1 MNDTQTF
8 NGTLDLT
15 AWTAPGPEGA
25 FPPLLVPAPAP
36 EQEVDITIT
45 TPSDDS
51 SYTISLGAGDA
62 LINNCA
68 NSSSPICFNTA
79 ITGQNIITSLWF
91 NTALG
96 IIMYLLFI
104 LFRAK
109 FKLYQ
114 ARLEM
119 PQVSRKPPK
128 LKLTGIARFY
138 SWITPVFKVSDEDFL
153 RSAGLD
159 ALVAVRIIGFGVLLF
174 LPLTILGA
182 AVLIPV
188 NYFDDWYKKEAVV
201 LGLDEFSSV
210 FMRLTISNITPGS
223 SLLWVHFVF
232 VYVFVGWGCWLT
244 MEHYKEYI
252 ALRQAYMVRATELSG
267 SNGGRGANNSGTNT
281 PLLSGTPIKGK
292 RGGSSG
298 NGIGSSVSGRC
309 YNSDNAPPIKKG
321 TMGSDVGGGGVDN
334 TIMSNRSGVAGYAP
348 TNNKLVNKLKMPRR
362 EASRSDY
369 AVFHDAKESDGSGGT
384 RNRSS
389 SGDGSSHHQHQLY
402 SSGVGGFNNSS
413 TNPGPSRFAPPHA
426 PYLQQQILIDTGKN
440 ESTSTTTSG
449 ETILAAT
456 NLMSLADA
464 DSEGV
469 LLSHS
474 SSGISLPALTDLNCT
489 TTTVNSSSS
498 GGGRVPSEPG
508 SSRTIIAGEG
518 GDRHLDHHHHS
529 RQNSDARPLLVSG
542 EASAT
547 SSRPMSREA
556 SETNIAGLTA
566 AALNIAI
573 AGNDSINK
581 VAAMQSGNWADID
594 YSQYVLPLSSATR
607 ENSNNGGGGDVSSYK
622 QQTEEEVKRNISLCY
637 GIASID
643 AGTSMMT
650 PPPPPPPSQRQL
662 HQEGQIEIEGE
673 EEMEMEAPSILRHD
687 AVAVALSMPSS
698 APPSSAAAAVAAI
711 KMHRRQQ
718 SKAAGSSSHPSTH
731 AHGSASAVARHVN
744 SSSATARGAHGAAIA
759 EHNTDGAVIETA
771 TSGLTTNL
779 VVGGTG
785 GGGNTT
791 HATINSTTTTG
802 AMTPLQ
808 KHRPPNLS
816 AVLDAFAASSAS
828 DIPTPMA
835 ELISPRG
842 ATGIDHRWWRAVAAH
857 GDYDIEDD
865 DDGTTTSGGLL
876 GLWMNRNKKTAAIT
890 TTSSGGIIGICGG
903 GNNYTFGSGT
913 LGGKNNNNSNRNN
926 NNRISNI
933 SNPWSASTSG
943 AARHHSI
950 TLKGTV
956 PISRSDGSTVA
967 ANAALYTVLVVDVP
981 VDRLKLRRLGHLE
994 FWHNNDL
1001 SPSGNSNS
1009 NSDGNN
1015 SSSSALQRSLS
1026 NIGLN
1031 GGGGGG
1037 AAGSMNK
1044 FSIHATSTNGGGR
1057 AGSGNNN
1064 NNSNSVRHHGY
1075 TSSASGGVV
1084 SMLQSHN
1091 TLGSDIWELALNDL
1105 ERGDEIAAAAALN
1118 APEAPSR
1125 WRSMP
1130 IIGHILRLWKSES
1143 ERYIEWRRDVR
1154 WAIFNKRVRT
1164 ATEMFT
1170 QLFGDDFDSIIPV
1183 YPTKKVDILI
1193 GRWDCILAKTE
1204 RLQVSLKESAGKPA
1218 KVNKL
1223 KKKIVELQKQAVD
1236 LQQEIT
1242 QVRDA
1247 TLSDL
1252 PSTCFFATFKTQRA
1266 AAIASQ
1272 ANLNPIMQ
1280 TMFRVIAAP
1289 RPDDVNW
1296 PTLQRGWWA
1305 RTMRP
1310 IYVLPFIVAIMFLP
1324 IGAFTG
1330 AFAQL
1335 TIALCGDG
1343 SGNSGREGELA
1354 GTWFCSGDPW
1364 ATFCRNVLTSVVPST
1379 LLSIYHMVVLPVM
1392 IYYVAQAEGCHFSLS
1407 ALDRRCAD
1415 LFFYWDVFNVFLG
1428 AMLGGSLISE
1438 LSTFLNDPSQI
1449 WLGLGSA
1456 IPASSNF
1463 FINYV
1468 AYRALV
1474 MAAFRLFYPSQAI
1487 MTAIFRWLRI
1497 IPRPK
1502 TARDRALMLPMR
1514 NCRYGR
1520 DVGIPL
1526 MMNYV
1531 MVLAYAVISPLILP
1545 FGLLYFILL
1554 WPVWRYQMLYVY
1566 QRQYESG
1573 GQFWPFVAH
1582 KVVGCNLIMVLFT
1595 GVVLL
1600 VKAAYTQGILMLV
1613 TLPIFLMRF
1622 DAYLTTRYDAVV
1634 AQVPLSALDEGK
1646 RVEHGVDSKIWTP
1659 PPLRQGAEGWHP
1671 QWGLVWQWW
1680 GLPKRGPGL

>member
-1 MNDTQTF
+1 MTDTQTF
-8 NGTLDLT
+8 NNTLDLT

-25 FPPLLVPAPAP
+25 FPPLLAPTPAP
-36 EQEVDITIT
+36 EQEVDIT
-45 TPSDDS
+45 TPTDGT
-51 SYTISLGAGDA
+51 YTIQLGVGDA

-96 IIMYLLFI
+96 IILYLLFI

-128 LKLTGIARFY
+128 LKLNGIARFY

-188 NYFDDWYKKEAVV
+188 NYFDDWYKKEAVE

-223 SLLWVHFVF
+223 NLLWVHFVF
-232 VYVFVGWGCWLT
+232 VYVFVAWGCWLT

-252 ALRQAYMVRATELSG
+252 ALRQAYMVRATELPGTTSSSG
-267 SNGGRGANNSGTNT
+267 GGWANTCGTNT

-292 RGGSSG
+292 RGG
-298 NGIGSSVSGRC
+298 
-309 YNSDNAPPIKKG
+309 
-321 TMGSDVGGGGVDN
+321 GGGVIGN
-334 TIMSNRSGVAGYAP
+334 GSGSARGNNNNNNNTSPFKKGATGSSSVGGNNTTIMSN
-348 TNNKLVNKLKMPRR
+348 TNTATTTNKLVNKLKMPRR

-369 AVFHDAKESDGSGGT
+369 EVFHDAKESDGSNS
-384 RNRSS
+384 R
-389 SGDGSSHHQHQLY
+389 GDGSLHQHQLY
-402 SSGVGGFNNSS
+402 SSGSGVLNNNPISN
-413 TNPGPSRFAPPHA
+413 NPGPSRFAPPHA
-426 PYLQQQILIDTGKN
+426 HYLQQQTCIVNVTGTTVT
-440 ESTSTTTSG
+440 STSSG

-456 NLMSLADA
+456 NLMSLAAA
-464 DSEGV
+464 DSKGV
-469 LLSHS
+469 MLSHASSGIRLPAITDLKYNNNNNTINGS
-474 SSGISLPALTDLNCT
+474 SSGRA
-489 TTTVNSSSS
+489 
-498 GGGRVPSEPG
+498 PSEPG

-518 GDRHLDHHHHS
+518 GDHHHHLLLPIGGGHHS
-529 RQNSDARPLLVSG
+529 RQNSDGRPLLLAG
-542 EASAT
+542 EASTT
-547 SSRPMSREA
+547 SSRPISREA
-556 SETNIAGLTA
+556 SETNLAGLTA
-566 AALNIAI
+566 AALNTLII
-573 AGNDSINK
+573 GNADNNK
-581 VAAMQSGNWADID
+581 VAEMQSDNWAEID
-594 YSQYVLPLSSATR
+594 YSQYVVPPSSSTR
-607 ENSNNGGGGDVSSYK
+607 ENNNNNNNGDVPSYK
-622 QQTEEEVKRNISLCY
+622 QQSEEEVKRNTSLCY
-637 GIASID
+637 GVASVD
-643 AGTSMMT
+643 TGTSMT
-650 PPPPPPPSQRQL
+650 PPPPPSRRQL
-662 HQEGQIEIEGE
+662 YEEGQVEMEQE
-673 EEMEMEAPSILRHD
+673 EEELEMEAPPSIVRHD

-718 SKAAGSSSHPSTH
+718 SMAAGSSSHPSTAH
-731 AHGSASAVARHVN
+731 ASASATPRLGN
-744 SSSATARGAHGAAIA
+744 SSSATPRGA
-759 EHNTDGAVIETA
+759 EHTDGTYIIERA
-771 TSGLTTNL
+771 TSGIITSLGRGETVGEGGRKNTHTTNA
-779 VVGGTG
+779 TT
-785 GGGNTT
+785 NT
-791 HATINSTTTTG
+791 AT
-802 AMTPLQ
+802 MTPLQ
-808 KHRPPNLS
+808 KHRPPDLS
-816 AVLDAFAASSAS
+816 AVLEAFAASSAS

-842 ATGIDHRWWRAVAAH
+842 ASGIDHRWWRAVAAH

-865 DDGTTTSGGLL
+865 DGTTSSGGLF
-876 GLWMNRNKKTAAIT
+876 GLWMNRNKKTASAIM
-890 TTSSGGIIGICGG
+890 TTSSGGS
-903 GNNYTFGSGT
+903 FGSGK
-913 LGGKNNNNSNRNN
+913 LGGKNNS
-926 NNRISNI
+926 NNRIRST
-933 SNPWSASTSG
+933 SNPWSASTSM

-950 TLKGTV
+950 TLKGSV
-956 PISRSDGSTVA
+956 PMSRSDGSTVA

-1001 SPSGNSNS
+1001 SPSGN
-1009 NSDGNN
+1009 GGN
-1015 SSSSALQRSLS
+1015 SSSNSALQRSLS

-1031 GGGGGG
+1031 GGGAA

-1044 FSIHATSTNGGGR
+1044 FSIQGTATTNGGG
-1057 AGSGNNN
+1057 GGGTG
-1064 NNSNSVRHHGY
+1064 NNSNSNSARHHRN
-1075 TSSASGGVV
+1075 TSSGSGGVV
-1084 SMLQSHN
+1084 TMLQSHN
-1091 TLGSDIWELALNDL
+1091 TLGSDIWDLALNDL
-1105 ERGDEIAAAAALN
+1105 ERGDEKAAAAALN
-1118 APEAPSR
+1118 APEPPSR

-1130 IIGHILRLWKSES
+1130 VIGHILRLWKSES

-1193 GRWDCILAKTE
+1193 DRWDCTLAKTE

-1223 KKKIVELQKQAVD
+1223 KKKIVELQKKAEN

-1310 IYVLPFIVAIMFLP
+1310 IYVLPFIVAIMLLP

-1354 GTWFCSGDPW
+1354 GTWFCSEDPW

-1392 IYYVAQAEGCHFSLS
+1392 VYYVAQAEGCHFSLS

-1502 TARDRALMLPMR
+1502 TARDRALTLPMR

-1646 RVEHGVDSKIWTP
+1646 RVENGVDSKIWTP

>member
-1 MNDTQTF
+1 
-8 NGTLDLT
+8 
-15 AWTAPGPEGA
+15 
-25 FPPLLVPAPAP
+25 
-36 EQEVDITIT
+36 
-45 TPSDDS
+45 
-51 SYTISLGAGDA
+51 
-62 LINNCA
+62 
-68 NSSSPICFNTA
+68 
-79 ITGQNIITSLWF
+79 
-91 NTALG
+91 
-96 IIMYLLFI
+96 
-104 LFRAK
+104 
-109 FKLYQ
+109 
-114 ARLEM
+114 
-119 PQVSRKPPK
+119 
-128 LKLTGIARFY
+128 
-138 SWITPVFKVSDEDFL
+138 
-153 RSAGLD
+153 
-159 ALVAVRIIGFGVLLF
+159 
-174 LPLTILGA
+174 
-182 AVLIPV
+182 
-188 NYFDDWYKKEAVV
+188 
-201 LGLDEFSSV
+201 
-210 FMRLTISNITPGS
+210 
-223 SLLWVHFVF
+223 
-232 VYVFVGWGCWLT
+232 
-244 MEHYKEYI
+244 
-252 ALRQAYMVRATELSG
+252 
-267 SNGGRGANNSGTNT
+267 
-281 PLLSGTPIKGK
+281 
-292 RGGSSG
+292 
-298 NGIGSSVSGRC
+298 
-309 YNSDNAPPIKKG
+309 
-321 TMGSDVGGGGVDN
+321 
-334 TIMSNRSGVAGYAP
+334 
-348 TNNKLVNKLKMPRR
+348 
-362 EASRSDY
+362 
-369 AVFHDAKESDGSGGT
+369 
-384 RNRSS
+384 
-389 SGDGSSHHQHQLY
+389 
-402 SSGVGGFNNSS
+402 
-413 TNPGPSRFAPPHA
+413 
-426 PYLQQQILIDTGKN
+426 
-440 ESTSTTTSG
+440 
-449 ETILAAT
+449 
-456 NLMSLADA
+456 
-464 DSEGV
+464 
-469 LLSHS
+469 
-474 SSGISLPALTDLNCT
+474 
-489 TTTVNSSSS
+489 
-498 GGGRVPSEPG
+498 
-508 SSRTIIAGEG
+508 
-518 GDRHLDHHHHS
+518 
-529 RQNSDARPLLVSG
+529 
-542 EASAT
+542 
-547 SSRPMSREA
+547 
-556 SETNIAGLTA
+556 
-566 AALNIAI
+566 
-573 AGNDSINK
+573 
-581 VAAMQSGNWADID
+581 
-594 YSQYVLPLSSATR
+594 
-607 ENSNNGGGGDVSSYK
+607 
-622 QQTEEEVKRNISLCY
+622 
-637 GIASID
+637 
-643 AGTSMMT
+643 
-650 PPPPPPPSQRQL
+650 
-662 HQEGQIEIEGE
+662 
-673 EEMEMEAPSILRHD
+673 
-687 AVAVALSMPSS
+687 
-698 APPSSAAAAVAAI
+698 
-711 KMHRRQQ
+711 
-718 SKAAGSSSHPSTH
+718 
-731 AHGSASAVARHVN
+731 
-744 SSSATARGAHGAAIA
+744 
-759 EHNTDGAVIETA
+759 
-771 TSGLTTNL
+771 
-779 VVGGTG
+779 
-785 GGGNTT
+785 
-791 HATINSTTTTG
+791 
-802 AMTPLQ
+802 
-808 KHRPPNLS
+808 
-816 AVLDAFAASSAS
+816 
-828 DIPTPMA
+828 
-835 ELISPRG
+835 LISPRG

-857 GDYDIEDD
+857 GDYDIEDE
-865 DDGTTTSGGLL
+865 DDGTTSSGGLL
-876 GLWMNRNKKTAAIT
+876 GLWINRNKKTATIT
-890 TTSSGGIIGICGG
+890 TTSSGGIIGIDGGG
-903 GNNYTFGSGT
+903 GNNFGSGK
-913 LGGKNNNNSNRNN
+913 LGGKNNKHNGIRNN
-926 NNRISNI
+926 
-933 SNPWSASTSG
+933 SNPWSASTSV

-956 PISRSDGSTVA
+956 PISRSDGSTMA

-1001 SPSGNSNS
+1001 SPSGNGNS

-1015 SSSSALQRSLS
+1015 SSSNSALQRSLS

-1031 GGGGGG
+1031 GGGGGA

-1044 FSIHATSTNGGGR
+1044 FSIQATAIHGGGGGG

-1064 NNSNSVRHHGY
+1064 SNSNSARHHRY
-1075 TSSASGGVV
+1075 TSSGSGGVV
-1084 SMLQSHN
+1084 TMLQSHN
-1091 TLGSDIWELALNDL
+1091 TLGSDIWDLALIDL

-1193 GRWDCILAKTE
+1193 DRWDCTLAKTE

-1223 KKKIVELQKQAVD
+1223 KKKIIELQKKAED

-1310 IYVLPFIVAIMFLP
+1310 IYVLPFIVAIMLLP

-1354 GTWFCSGDPW
+1354 GTWFCSEDPW

-1392 IYYVAQAEGCHFSLS
+1392 VYYVAQAEGCHFSLS

-1487 MTAIFRWLRI
+1487 MTAIFRWLRM

-1646 RVEHGVDSKIWTP
+1646 RVENGVDSKIWTP